1 MPPDPF
7 VRLEGIAG
15 VAEAVASARAAV
27 DKLLSHRILR
37 RRSAEL
43 SAESSLRGAR
53 ASAAL
58 DGCDVALEQ
67 LRGAMTAGT
76 ALPARMTGAL
86 NVAASL
92 GELRPTFERAP
103 RQVLARLH
111 VLAAGADADADAAH
125 LGRPR
130 STAAGGVGEPAEPSP
145 IEDPLG
151 LGTAPPVIEM
161 GARLGGLLETL
172 VRPTKA
178 SALVVAAVVHAE
190 VLALRPFGTADGVV
204 ARAASRLVLVGR
216 GLDPKAV
223 TQPEVG
229 HLETGG
235 YAAAA
240 AAYVAGDPGVF
251 IVHCCEAV
259 ALGAREGLALAE
271 ALQRGA

>member
-1 MPPDPF
+1 MSVDPF
-7 VRLEGIAG
+7 VRLEGITG
-15 VAEAVASARAAV
+15 VPEAVAAARAAV

-58 DGCDVALEQ
+58 DGWDLPLEQ
-67 LRGAMTAGT
+67 LRAEMAAGT
-76 ALPARMTGAL
+76 TLPARITGSL

-92 GELRPTFERAP
+92 GELRSTFERAP
-103 RQVLARLH
+103 RQALARLH
-111 VLAAGADADADAAH
+111 VLAAGVDATDADA

-130 STAAGGVGEPAEPSP
+130 VTGSGVV
-145 IEDPLG
+145 EDPLG
-151 LGTAPPVIEM
+151 LGDAPPVIEM
-161 GARLGGLLETL
+161 GARLGGLLEAL
-172 VRPTKA
+172 VRPTRA

-204 ARAASRLVLVGR
+204 ARAASRLILVGR

-229 HLETGG
+229 HLETGN
-235 YAAAA
+235 YAASA
-240 AAYVAGDPGVF
+240 AAYIGGDPGAF
-251 IVHCCEAV
+251 MIHCCEAV
-259 ALGAREGLALAE
+259 ALGAREGLAMAE
-271 ALQRGA
+271 ALQRQD